1 MKQLRATVKK
11 EFGKD
16 MEKILGT
23 PNITKKDRNTL
34 IDNNYSIIVAI
45 DETMRRLLEN
55 RHFKENIE
63 INVQQRAELK
73 ALESNDLPNMGD
85 N

>member
-1 MKQLRATVKK
+1 M
-11 EFGKD
+11 
-16 MEKILGT
+16 
-23 PNITKKDRNTL
+23 